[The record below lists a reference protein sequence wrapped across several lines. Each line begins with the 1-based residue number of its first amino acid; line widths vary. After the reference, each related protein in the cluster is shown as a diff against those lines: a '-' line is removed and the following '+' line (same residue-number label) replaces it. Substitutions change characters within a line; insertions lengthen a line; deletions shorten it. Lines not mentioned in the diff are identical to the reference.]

1 MIGLNMINGWQ
12 RVRKENEDPLADH
25 LNESPLKAGIVYPA
39 VGIGAMM
46 VILLGSMA
54 IIDVLL

>member
-1 MIGLNMINGWQ
+1 MKN
-12 RVRKENEDPLADH
+12 ENDDPLADH

-46 VILLGSMA
+46 VILLGTMG
-54 IIDVLL
+54 IIDLFLNGTV